1 MNILENYGLDIRRP
15 KQLMIQCT
23 CCRKLKHANEFPSQ
37 TAETKNVDISGGY
50 HQTNCFDCKRYN
62 SDLSNSL
69 RTIVNNELVAIA
81 NPEHPNHSVYK
92 KYQKSKGTTN
102 SMYAQNL
109 LYKEVYKAL
118 GRDSSHIVPRNSCD
132 LPKSSIGCL
141 EWLKY
146 NGISTSDEDEGKSW
160 EVPSGKRWRFD
171 GVKRDWN
178 QGCCQIT
185 RSNNLGKIVKVY
197 EYNGDYDH
205 ANPKFYKATDTIRGS
220 KTAQQVW
227 DKDSRKRN
235 YIENVLGAELVEIWE
250 SDWVDMKRNF

>member
-1 MNILENYGLDIRRP
+1 MNILESYGIGISRP
-15 KQLMIQCT
+15 KQLMIKCT
-23 CCRKLKHANEFPSQ
+23 CCRKLKYADQFPNMVS
-37 TAETKNVDISGGY
+37 ETKNIDISGGG

-62 SDLSNSL
+62 GDLYNGL
-69 RTIVNNELVAIA
+69 RTIVNNELVGIS
-81 NPEHPNHSVYK
+81 NPKHPDYLVYK
-92 KYQKSKGTTN
+92 KYQKSNGTTN
-102 SMYAQNL
+102 SMQFQNMV
-109 LYKEVYKAL
+109 YEETYKAL
-118 GRDSSHIVPRNSCD
+118 GWDPSNIVPRNSCD

-197 EYNGDYDH
+197 EYNGDFDH
-205 ANPKFYKATDTIRGS
+205 ANPEFYKATDTIRGS

-227 DKDSRKRN
+227 EKDSRKRN